1 MPYRLTKCT
10 FHKYGHSG
18 TLEKHDALCVLATNI
33 INEKIFVF
41 LWFWLI
47 FLAVITILYLI
58 YVGAIISIPSLRRVM
73 VERNAKHPE
82 VKVSGLKMLVDS
94 AVNQTYN
101 NTIVDL

>member
-1 MPYRLTKCT
+1 M
-10 FHKYGHSG
+10 
-18 TLEKHDALCVLATNI
+18 LATNI

-82 VKVSGLKMLVDS
+82 VKVSGLKMLIDS
-94 AVNQTYN
+94 AVIQTYN
-101 NTIVDL
+101 STIADLQKFQPFLKFAEMLQQKLYAFLL